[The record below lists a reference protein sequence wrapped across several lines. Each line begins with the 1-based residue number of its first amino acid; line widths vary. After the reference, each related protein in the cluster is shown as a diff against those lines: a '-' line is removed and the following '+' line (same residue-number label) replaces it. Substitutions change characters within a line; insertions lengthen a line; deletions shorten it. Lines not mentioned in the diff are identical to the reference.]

1 MAEKQQ
7 PGWIGDR
14 FSEGVDNCAGSAR
27 TSRQL
32 KNSQGQSLPL
42 SGALPAPVHSAVFMV
57 GQKDFT
63 GRGQDKA
70 GGYRVDGSGHVSR
83 EHQPTRIA
91 SQEGGQTLARVPE

>member
-7 PGWIGDR
+7 AGLIGDR
-14 FSEGVDNCAGSAR
+14 FSEGVDNFAGS
-27 TSRQL
+27 SRASWQPN
-32 KNSQGQSLPL
+32 NSQGQSLPL

-57 GQKDFT
+57 GQKDFA

-83 EHQPTRIA
+83 EYQPARVA
-91 SQEGGQTLARVPE
+91 CQEFRQALARV